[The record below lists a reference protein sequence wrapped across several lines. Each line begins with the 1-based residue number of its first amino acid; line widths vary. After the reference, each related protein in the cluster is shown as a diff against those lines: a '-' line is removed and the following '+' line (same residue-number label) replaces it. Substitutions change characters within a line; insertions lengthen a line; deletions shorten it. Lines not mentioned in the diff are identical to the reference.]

1 MTAKEAI
8 EAKEL
13 LKVFRKGLDSLSEFE
28 LIGALDL
35 AIESLEAQEGKNTNV
50 PSKDIVYRQDVEDM
64 LQNALPSRGMWEIE
78 GDVVKNTICETVADL
93 MMDLAKLPS
102 AQPEII
108 RCKDCGHWDTTWQND
123 FAPNYHYCP
132 LVDGTRRCDFYCA
145 DAERRTD
152 ETN

>member
-1 MTAKEAI
+1 MTAKEAF
-8 EAKEL
+8 EAQEILKE
-13 LKVFRKGLDSLSEFE
+13 FRKGLDSLSESK
-28 LIGALDL
+28 LIDALDL
-35 AIESLEAQEGKNTNV
+35 AIKALGKDTNV
-50 PSKDIVYRQDVEDM
+50 PSNDTISRKQAIDAICNTYNKYGRTAKVEE
-64 LQNALPSRGMWEIE
+64 LASAIKWLP
-78 GDVVKNTICETVADL
+78 
-93 MMDLAKLPS
+93 P